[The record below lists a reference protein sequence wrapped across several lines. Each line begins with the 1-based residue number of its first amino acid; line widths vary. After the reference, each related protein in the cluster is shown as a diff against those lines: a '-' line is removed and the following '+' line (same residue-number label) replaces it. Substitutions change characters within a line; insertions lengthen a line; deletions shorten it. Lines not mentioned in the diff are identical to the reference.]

1 MMNWNEA
8 TDDQINRAVHE
19 RIMGKCW
26 HELGPK
32 VFDPYDKSRTGRV
45 CPHCQRYF
53 RDEQL
58 PNNPNYCSDES
69 SRSLIISAC
78 HKVLET
84 VDSTKPDMAICE
96 TIRDKKD
103 RVISTS
109 EGACISARY
118 IAIACLTALEIE
130 P

>member
-1 MMNWNEA
+1 MINWNEA

-26 HELGPK
+26 HELLR
-32 VFDPYDKSRTGRV
+32 DKLTGYNIRCV
-45 CPHCQRYF
+45 KCPSINWTGIH
-53 RDEQL
+53 
-58 PNNPNYCSDES
+58 PNYTSDES
-69 SRSLIISAC
+69 PRSLIISVC

-84 VDSTKPDMAICE
+84 VDSTKLDRAISE

-109 EGACISARY
+109 EGACIFARY

-130 P
+130 L